1 MNGKKQR
8 QYRWNRSKFA
18 ENMKAIGYIAL
29 ALIVPAELWFLL
41 MAAATWMGG
50 AL

>member
-8 QYRWNRSKFA
+8 QYRWNRSRFS
-18 ENMKAIGYIAL
+18 ENMRAIGYIAL
-29 ALIVPAELWFLL
+29 AVIVPAELWLLL
-41 MAAATWMGG
+41 MAAAAWTGG